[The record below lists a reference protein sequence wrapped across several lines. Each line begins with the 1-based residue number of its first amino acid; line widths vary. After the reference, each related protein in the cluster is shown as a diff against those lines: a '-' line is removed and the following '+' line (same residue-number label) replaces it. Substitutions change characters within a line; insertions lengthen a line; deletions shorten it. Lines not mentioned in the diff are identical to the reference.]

1 MLTGRFRRLKH
12 RAAAGPDARWDVW
25 DLDEKD
31 DKILVA
37 IRIDDALPPVCAAI
51 VVRAPS
57 KRNARANEYGL
68 VSINA
73 AGTSWVVERGQY
85 APELLPMALV
95 LTDATPRLARE
106 LRRIAS

>member
-73 AGTSWVVERGQY
+73 AGTSW
-85 APELLPMALV
+85 ELAGEKSDGWHGYL
-95 LTDATPRLARE
+95 DEGHNWRKC
-106 LRRIAS
+106 